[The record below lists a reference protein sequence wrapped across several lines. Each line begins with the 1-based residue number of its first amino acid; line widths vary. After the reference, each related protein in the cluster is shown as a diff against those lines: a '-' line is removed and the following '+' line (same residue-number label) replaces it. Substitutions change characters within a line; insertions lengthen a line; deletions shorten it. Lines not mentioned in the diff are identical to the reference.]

1 MKLNIYFTLLI
12 LFFIFFSS
20 CERKIETEDWS
31 PEIITPLANINLT
44 LGDLIPEEG
53 SVVYDESNF
62 ISLAYREDNIFSFT
76 SDSIFNIPIQEGFNE
91 NYSFEDIEIDDF
103 NEEALYSLEQLIIDD
118 PIASGLADQLGIDVP
133 FPTDGVVV
141 QGSVFNLLSM
151 IDLGATQIELDN
163 FNELSFISGIL
174 SLNRYA

>member
-20 CERKIETEDWS
+20 CERKIETEGWS

-62 ISLAYREDNIFSFT
+62 ISLAYREDNIFSLHLTQFL
-76 SDSIFNIPIQEGFNE
+76 IFLFKK
-91 NYSFEDIEIDDF
+91 D
-103 NEEALYSLEQLIIDD
+103 LMKII
-118 PIASGLADQLGIDVP
+118 
-133 FPTDGVVV
+133 
-141 QGSVFNLLSM
+141 LLKILKSM
-151 IDLGATQIELDN
+151 ILMKRHY
-163 FNELSFISGIL
+163 IL
-174 SLNRYA
+174 

>member
-118 PIASGLADQLGIDVP
+118 PIASGLADQLGIM
-133 FPTDGVVV
+133 
-141 QGSVFNLLSM
+141 SLSH
-151 IDLGATQIELDN
+151 
-163 FNELSFISGIL
+163 
-174 SLNRYA
+174 